1 MPGDESQPSLQGEGE
16 GDDDAKEEP
25 SPGQKKDGQVQE
37 MTPSDQ
43 ESQRTPAL
51 SEDKRGQMSEEEA
64 LSLLDSLKDEGDKI
78 DLMRRKTDRGVYPDW

>member
-1 MPGDESQPSLQGEGE
+1 MPGDDSQPSLQG
-16 GDDDAKEEP
+16 DDDNDPTEEQ
-25 SPGQKKDGQVQE
+25 SPGQKKDGQLRE
-37 MTPSDQ
+37 MTPSNQ
-43 ESQRTPAL
+43 EPQGTPAP

>member
-1 MPGDESQPSLQGEGE
+1 MPGDESQPSLQG
-16 GDDDAKEEP
+16 DDENDQTEEP
-25 SPGQKKDGQVQE
+25 TPGQKKDGQVQE

-43 ESQRTPAL
+43 ESQGTPVP

-64 LSLLDSLKDEGDKI
+64 FSLLDSLKDEGFKI